1 MNASTFDPKDRGNM
15 APEEYD
21 IAMKLCERDPEFKQL
36 WDEHRELKTRL
47 SELQAK
53 THLSTDEEIEVKRI
67 KRVKL
72 AGKDRIAEK
81 IRDFKVGVI
90 PD

>member
-1 MNASTFDPKDRGNM
+1 MNAATVDPKGMGNM
-15 APEEYD
+15 APEEYE
-21 IAMKLCERDPEFKQL
+21 IAMRLCDQDPEFKQL
-36 WDEHRELKTRL
+36 WEEHRRLKTRL

-53 THLSTDEEIEVKRI
+53 AFLSADEELEVKRI

-81 IRDFKVGVI
+81 IRDFKVGVS
-90 PD
+90 PG